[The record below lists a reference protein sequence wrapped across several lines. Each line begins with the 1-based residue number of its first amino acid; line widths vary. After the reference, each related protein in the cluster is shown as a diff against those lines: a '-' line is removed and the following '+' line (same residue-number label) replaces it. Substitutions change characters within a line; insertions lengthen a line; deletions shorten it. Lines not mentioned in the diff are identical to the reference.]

1 MTITQANRID
11 KTDTE
16 LKTDVLSE
24 LQYEPSVT
32 VTNIGVLVKDG
43 IVTLNG
49 YVTSY
54 GERLEVVHTVKRV
67 AGVQAI
73 ADDITVK
80 LPDTVRFTDGDIAA
94 VAVHQINGS
103 TTIPQGSIEVT
114 VREGRVTLNGE
125 VEWWLLKTLAENLV
139 KHLPGVTSVSNL
151 IAIKPKL
158 RAAGIEAAIKSA
170 FKRNALLAN
179 SLIQVE
185 STGSE
190 VILRGIVRNHAERE
204 ETERVAWAAPGVFFV
219 HNQLTVKWLG
229 FSE

>member
-1 MTITQANRID
+1 MTITQANRLE

-32 VTNIGVLVKDG
+32 VTDIGVLVKDG

-49 YVTSY
+49 YATSY
-54 GERLEVVHTVKRV
+54 GERLEIVRAVKRV

-73 ADDITVK
+73 ADDLEVK
-80 LPDTVRFTDGDIAA
+80 LPDSVRLSDGDIAA
-94 VAVHQINGS
+94 AAAHQINGS
-103 TTIPQGSIEVT
+103 TTIPQGSVEVT
-114 VREGRVTLNGE
+114 VRDGRVTLNGE

-139 KHLPGVTSVSNL
+139 KHLPGVTAVSNL
-151 IAIKPKL
+151 IVIKPKL
-158 RAAGIEAAIKSA
+158 RAAGIETAIKSA

-179 SLIQVE
+179 NLIQVE
-185 STGSE
+185 ATGSE

-204 ETERVAWAAPGVFFV
+204 EAERVAWAAPGVFFV